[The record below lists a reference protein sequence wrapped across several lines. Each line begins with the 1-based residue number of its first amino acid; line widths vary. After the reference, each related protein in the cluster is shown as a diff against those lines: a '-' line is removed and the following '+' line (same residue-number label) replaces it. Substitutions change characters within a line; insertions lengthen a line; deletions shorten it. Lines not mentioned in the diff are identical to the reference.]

1 MSLSDVTREL
11 QEYAIAGNFGVKD
24 SQLIFATYKSGD
36 KQPIRI
42 SCDVMPIQPFESSFC
57 RISSQYI
64 FNIEY
69 QYDYSIMDKRG
80 SDLKHLENIDKIL
93 NQFSVNKK
101 LNSKVSGLSTY
112 KPPSVS
118 PWFDKDSKRTAV
130 ISVYFQIEKGKKD
143 VKN

>member
-1 MSLSDVTREL
+1 MSLSDVTRKL
-11 QEYAIAGNFGVKD
+11 QEYAIADNFNIEE
-24 SQLIFATYKSGD
+24 SQLIFATYKSGG
-36 KQPIRI
+36 KRSVRI
-42 SCDVMPIQPFESSFC
+42 SCDVVPIQPFESSFC

-101 LNSKVSGLSTY
+101 LNDKVSGLSIY

-130 ISVYFQIEKGKKD
+130 ISVYFQVEKGRED